1 MITLAILLFLSMGVN
16 LLLVWYCRRL
26 TKQFLFF
33 TESVGDL
40 EAVLSAFDTHLTEV
54 HELEMFYGDETLG
67 GLIAHSKTIVD
78 RIGDFYDGFSL
89 DEEEEDEEDED
100 LDGPA

>member
-1 MITLAILLFLSMGVN
+1 MITLAILLFLSTGVN

-33 TESVGDL
+33 TESVGEL
-40 EAVLSAFDTHLTEV
+40 EAALDAFGAHLNGI

-89 DEEEEDEEDED
+89 DEEEDEEDEN
-100 LDGPA
+100 LDGTA

>member
-1 MITLAILLFLSMGVN
+1 MITLAILLFLSTGVN

-33 TESVGDL
+33 TESVGEL
-40 EAVLSAFDTHLTEV
+40 EAALGAFDAHLNGI
-54 HELEMFYGDETLG
+54 HELETFYGDDTLG

-89 DEEEEDEEDED
+89 DEEEEDEDED

>member
-1 MITLAILLFLSMGVN
+1 MITLAILLFLSTGVN

-33 TESVGDL
+33 TESVGEL
-40 EAVLSAFDTHLTEV
+40 EAALGAFDVHLNGV
-54 HELEMFYGDETLG
+54 HELETFYGDETLG

-78 RIGDFYDGFSL
+78 RIGDFYEGFSL
-89 DEEEEDEEDED
+89 EETEEEDEDEG